1 MKFSAEKKKAI
12 VQYILEKVA
21 EGGEG
26 LSRRVAETFG
36 ISQNTVHL
44 YLSSLLEEGI
54 LTKGKRGEYTLTQNS
69 FTHTLSRSA
78 GELASDT
85 YVYEKLLLPHIGDL
99 PDNAK
104 HIWNYAVSEMV
115 NNVIDHSG
123 AEHLYVF
130 IGQDRLFTRMAITD
144 DGIGIFR
151 KIKEHF
157 ALADL
162 DEAIGELFKGKL
174 TTDAANHSGE
184 GIFFTS
190 RIMDTFLISSDGKV
204 FTTTK
209 FEEDEISEL
218 DRPTEGTC
226 VYMAL
231 SNTTQKEIRD
241 VFDMYSDSEGA
252 FSKTSLVMKNFFDSA
267 PVSRSQA
274 KRVCMRLEQFEEVT
288 FDFTG
293 IEWMGQGFAHQL
305 FVVFQNAHPQIK
317 LIPIN
322 MCADVQKMYD
332 HAKRTV

>member
-12 VQYILEKVA
+12 IQYILEKVA

-26 LSRRVAETFG
+26 LSRRVAETFS

-44 YLSSLLEEGI
+44 YLNALLEDGI
-54 LTKGKRGEYTLTQNS
+54 LTKGKRGEYTLAQKS
-69 FTHTLSRSA
+69 FTHTLKRSE
-78 GELASDT
+78 GELESDT

-104 HIWNYAVSEMV
+104 RIWNYAVSEMV

-130 IGQDRLFTRMAITD
+130 IGRDRLFTRVAITD
-144 DGIGIFR
+144 DGIGIFK

-157 ALADL
+157 SLADL

-174 TTDAANHSGE
+174 TTDSENHSGE

-190 RIMDTFLISSDGKV
+190 RIMDTFLISSGKKV

-241 VFDMYSDSEGA
+241 VFNKYSDSDGA
-252 FSKTSLVMKNFFDSA
+252 FSKTSLSMKSFFDGA

-274 KRVCMRLEQFEEVT
+274 KRICMRLEQFEEVT
-288 FDFTG
+288 FDFSG
-293 IEWMGQGFAHQL
+293 IDWMGQGFAHQL
-305 FVVFQNAHPQIK
+305 FVVFRKAHPQIA

-322 MCADVQKMYD
+322 MCPDVKKMYD
-332 HAKRTV
+332 HVCRSI